1 MPLQAVIVNADD
13 LGLDS
18 ATNAGIFWAFEQG
31 LISSTTVMA
40 NMPSFEEA
48 AKEIKAR
55 GLVGRIGVHLNLVE
69 GRPLTKS
76 ILSCDRFC
84 TPDGM
89 FHGELRGKGKWFQ
102 MTSLEVDAVWE
113 ELAAQVGAC
122 RRLLG
127 EPTHLDSHCHFHYSW
142 SIGRLVAKL
151 ASSEKIMAVRLNI
164 NFHGSRRA
172 SRRLIRYAYNLRLY
186 LAGLTRV
193 HYFTTGKEIGSL
205 ERLNGIAEVM
215 VHPKM
220 VAGDRVIDA
229 EMGVELSSVLDLLK
243 PIKLISY
250 KDRLSH
256 SGKCLPAF

>member
-13 LGLDS
+13 LGHDS

-31 LISSTTVMA
+31 LISSASLMA
-40 NMPSFEEA
+40 NMPGFEEA
-48 AKEIKAR
+48 SKEIKAR
-55 GLVGRIGVHLNLVE
+55 ELVNRIGVHLNLIE

-89 FHGELRGKGKWFQ
+89 FHGKLRNKWFQ

-113 ELAAQVGAC
+113 ELTGQVGAC

-127 EPTHLDSHCHFHYSW
+127 EPMHMNSHCHFHYSW

-151 ASSEKIMAVRLNI
+151 AKSEKIMAVRINI
-164 NFHGSRRA
+164 NFRNSRV

-186 LAGLTRV
+186 LAGLARV
-193 HYFTTGKEIGSL
+193 HYLMTGAEIGPKIEGL
-205 ERLNGIAEVM
+205 TGIAEVM

-220 VAGDRVIDA
+220 VADNRVIDA
-229 EMGVELSSVLDLLK
+229 EMGVELSSVLDLLR

-250 KDRLSH
+250 KDCFSH